1 MRAATAGGERGWA
14 GRSGD
19 RWGRWLARSARGR
32 RVIATFS
39 NEDSRTTA
47 QPLRNASPPEQ
58 RYRRCPTRAAWVV
71 DTETEGGE

>member
-1 MRAATAGGERGWA
+1 VGGPLESPLGPLGGPA
-14 GRSGD
+14 CQSK
-19 RWGRWLARSARGR
+19 

-58 RYRRCPTRAAWVV
+58 HTGDGPDFVRPGSV
-71 DTETEGGE
+71 DSETEGVE